1 MASAYHSK
9 FRSTQTV
16 EVQLFSMELLVKAK
30 FFLKT
35 VTCQTVDTES

>member
-9 FRSTQTV
+9 FRSTQNV
-16 EVQLFSMELLVKAK
+16 EAPLFSMELLVKAK

-35 VTCQTVDTES
+35 VTCQTVDIER